1 MKWNQIAQAKA
12 QLAKESGAVFK
23 DWGGRLRVA
32 LAFPNTYY
40 VGMSSL
46 ALQII
51 YQTFN
56 ALPDVVCERVF
67 WDKGGRQAGRP
78 LISLESQR
86 DLTDFDVLAFTIS
99 YEMDYFN
106 VVEMLLQAGIP
117 PLAAARADEATAAG
131 PAWPLIIAGGPGV
144 TMNPEP
150 MAPFFD
156 AIVIGEGEEVIP
168 QLTQIFR
175 SHAHDNRLDLLTILD
190 KTPGVYVPLL
200 VPEVRGQRAEDRG
213 QRTEDRGQR
222 AEDRGQRADGRNL
235 GKGALPGLPPR
246 TIQRLW
252 VRDLSAYRTASSL
265 YTPDTEFANLHLM
278 EIARGC
284 GRGCRFCL
292 AGYVYRPAR
301 EQPLARLLDWAK
313 QGLRQGDRIGLVS
326 AAVSDHTEIDEL
338 AVALRGLGARISVSS
353 MRTDPI
359 SVPLVRAM
367 AESGAQTLTIA
378 PEAGSQRLRNV
389 INKTQGVDD
398 LMAAVELA
406 EAFKFPQLKLY
417 FMIGHPTETDEDIE
431 GLVQFTLAARQRF
444 KRRLAIN
451 ATPFVPKAH
460 TPFQWMAMADEGTLK
475 RRQAAIDKR
484 LRPYQVAVRAESPQ
498 WAQVQAV
505 LARGD
510 RRLAPVFLTL
520 AEQGDLTI
528 RSFHAALAAAGLDAS
543 EFLGEFSRTQPLPWR
558 IVESGVSDHFFDY
571 EWRLTQKGATGTH
584 CPPDSAGCLTCQ
596 ACDESWAFRFTEGKP
611 AKRNGTHTS
620 EGVLKTPISLLA

>member
-12 QLAKESGAVFK
+12 QLEKENGAVFK

-56 ALPDVVCERVF
+56 DLPDVVCERVF
-67 WDKGGRQAGRP
+67 WDKDGRRAGRS

-86 DLTDFDVLAFTIS
+86 DLDEFDVLAFTIS

-106 VVEMLLQAGIP
+106 VVEMLRQAGIP
-117 PLAAARADEATAAG
+117 PLAAERSADAAPDG
-131 PAWPLIIAGGPGV
+131 PAWPLVIAGGPGV

-168 QLTQIFR
+168 QLTTIFR
-175 SHAHDNRLDLLTILD
+175 SQIYDSRLDLLTILD
-190 KTPGVYVPLL
+190 RIPGVYVPLL
-200 VPEVRGQRAEDRG
+200 VPEVREQRAETGG
-213 QRTEDRGQR
+213 QRPETGDRRPNPAHHLQSPIS
-222 AEDRGQRADGRNL
+222 NL
-235 GKGALPGLPPR
+235 QSPIPR

-252 VRDLSAYRTASSL
+252 VRDLQAYRTASSI

-301 EQPLARLLDWAK
+301 EQPLARLIDWAK
-313 QGLRQGDRIGLVS
+313 QGLQHGDRIGLVS

-338 AVALRGLGARISVSS
+338 AVALRKLGARISVSS

-367 AESGAQTLTIA
+367 IESGTQTLTIA

-406 EAFKFPQLKLY
+406 EALKFPQLKLY

-431 GLVQFTLAARQRF
+431 ALVQFTLEARKRF

-460 TPFQWMAMADEGTLK
+460 TPFQWMAMADESTLK
-475 RRQAAIDKR
+475 RRQATIDKR
-484 LRPYQVAVRAESPQ
+484 LRPHQVAVRAESPQ

-510 RRLAPVFLTL
+510 RRLAPVFLAL

-543 EFLGEFSRTQPLPWR
+543 QFVGAFTHDQPLPWR
-558 IVESGVSDHFFDY
+558 IVESGVSDNFFDY
-571 EWRLTQKGATGTH
+571 EWRLTQKGETGTH

-596 ACDESWAFRFTEGKP
+596 ACDESWAFRFTDGKP

-620 EGVLKTPISLLA
+620 EGVLKTPISLLS

>member
-12 QLAKESGAVFK
+12 QLDKESGAVFK

-67 WDKGGRQAGRP
+67 WDKGGRQAGRS
-78 LISLESQR
+78 LISLESQH
-86 DLTDFDVLAFTIS
+86 DIDAFDVLAFTIS

-117 PLAAARADEATAAG
+117 PLAAERSADATSDG
-131 PAWPLIIAGGPGV
+131 PTWPLLIAGGPGV

-175 SHAHDNRLDLLTILD
+175 AQINDNRLDLLATLD
-190 KTPGVYVPLL
+190 QIPGVYVPLL
-200 VPEVRGQRAEDRG
+200 VPEVRGQRAE
-213 QRTEDRGQR
+213 
-222 AEDRGQRADGRNL
+222 A
-235 GKGALPGLPPR
+235 R

-252 VRDLSAYRTASSL
+252 VRDLQAYRTASAL

-313 QGLRQGDRIGLVS
+313 QGLQHGDRIGLVS
-326 AAVSDHTEIDEL
+326 AAVSDHTEIDEM
-338 AVALRGLGARISVSS
+338 AVALRQLGARISVSS

-359 SVPLVRAM
+359 SVPLVRAL
-367 AESGAQTLTIA
+367 AESGTQTLTIA

-406 EAFKFPQLKLY
+406 EALKFPQLKLY

-431 GLVQFTLAARQRF
+431 ALVQFTLDARKRF

-460 TPFQWMAMADEGTLK
+460 TPFQWMAMADERTLK
-475 RRQAAIDKR
+475 RRQAMIDKR
-484 LRPYQVAVRAESPQ
+484 LRPHQVAVRAESPQ

-510 RRLAPVFLTL
+510 RRLAPVLL
-520 AEQGDLTI
+520 ALAAQGDLTI
-528 RSFHAALAAAGLDAS
+528 RGFHAALADAGLDAS
-543 EFLGEFSRTQPLPWR
+543 QFIGEFAHDRPLPWR
-558 IVESGVSDHFFDY
+558 IVESGVSDNFFDY
-571 EWRLTQKGATGTH
+571 EWRLTQKGQTGSH
-584 CPPDSAGCLTCQ
+584 CPPDTAGCLTCQ
-596 ACDESWAFRFTEGKP
+596 ACDESWAFRFSDGKP
-611 AKRNGTHTS
+611 AKRIGTHTS
-620 EGVLKTPISLLA
+620 AGVLKTPIALLG

>member
-12 QLAKESGAVFK
+12 QLEKESGAVFK

-67 WDKGGRQAGRP
+67 WDKDGRQAGRS

-86 DLTDFDVLAFTIS
+86 DVDEFDVLAFTIS

-117 PLAAARADEATAAG
+117 PLAAERSADAAPDG

-168 QLTQIFR
+168 QLTTIFR
-175 SHAHDNRLDLLTILD
+175 SHIHDNRLELMTILD
-190 KTPGVYVPLL
+190 KIPGVYVPLL
-200 VPEVRGQRAEDRG
+200 VPEVREQKSETGERRPNPAHDLRSPISDL
-213 QRTEDRGQR
+213 TS
-222 AEDRGQRADGRNL
+222 
-235 GKGALPGLPPR
+235 PIPR

-252 VRDLSAYRTASSL
+252 VRDLQAYRTASSI

-301 EQPLARLLDWAK
+301 EQPLSRLLEWAK
-313 QGLRQGDRIGLVS
+313 QGLQHGDRIGLVS
-326 AAVSDHTEIDEL
+326 AAVSDHTEIDEM
-338 AVALRGLGARISVSS
+338 AVALRRLGARISVSS

-367 AESGAQTLTIA
+367 VESGTQTLTIA

-406 EAFKFPQLKLY
+406 EALKFPQLKLY
-417 FMIGHPTETDEDIE
+417 FMIGHPTETDDDIE
-431 GLVQFTLAARQRF
+431 ALVQFTLDARKRF

-460 TPFQWMAMADEGTLK
+460 TPFQWMAMADESTLK
-475 RRQAAIDKR
+475 RRQAMIDKR
-484 LRPYQVAVRAESPQ
+484 LRPHQVAVRAESPQ

-520 AEQGDLTI
+520 AEQGGVTI
-528 RSFHAALAAAGLDAS
+528 RSFHAALADAGLDAS
-543 EFLGEFSRTQPLPWR
+543 QFIGAFAHDQPLPWR
-558 IVESGVSDHFFDY
+558 IVESGVSDNFFDY
-571 EWRLTQKGATGTH
+571 EWRLTQKGETGTH

-596 ACDESWAFRFTEGKP
+596 PCDESWAFRFTDGKP

-620 EGVLKTPISLLA
+620 EGVLKTPIALLS

>member
-12 QLAKESGAVFK
+12 QLEKENGAVFK

-67 WDKGGRQAGRP
+67 WDKDGRQAGRS

-86 DLTDFDVLAFTIS
+86 DLDEFDVLAFTIS

-117 PLAAARADEATAAG
+117 PLAAERSADAGPDG

-168 QLTQIFR
+168 QLTTIFR
-175 SHAHDNRLDLLTILD
+175 SQIHDNRLDLLSILD
-190 KTPGVYVPLL
+190 NIPGVYVPLL
-200 VPEVRGQRAEDRG
+200 VPDVREQRAESRDR
-213 QRTEDRGQR
+213 R
-222 AEDRGQRADGRNL
+222 AETGDRRSNPAHDLRSPISNL
-235 GKGALPGLPPR
+235 QPPIPR

-252 VRDLSAYRTASSL
+252 VRDLQAYRTASSI

-301 EQPLARLLDWAK
+301 EQPLSRVLDWAK
-313 QGLRQGDRIGLVS
+313 QGLQHGDRIGLVS
-326 AAVSDHTEIDEL
+326 AAVSDHTEIDEM
-338 AVALRGLGARISVSS
+338 AVALRRLGARISVSS

-367 AESGAQTLTIA
+367 VESGTQTLTIA

-406 EAFKFPQLKLY
+406 EALKFPQLKLY
-417 FMIGHPTETDEDIE
+417 FMIGHPTETDDDIE
-431 GLVQFTLAARQRF
+431 ALVQFTLDARKRF

-460 TPFQWMAMADEGTLK
+460 TPFQWMAMADESTLK
-475 RRQAAIDKR
+475 RRQAMIDKR
-484 LRPYQVAVRAESPQ
+484 LRPHQVAVRAESPQ

-520 AEQGDLTI
+520 AEQGGVTI
-528 RSFHAALAAAGLDAS
+528 RTFHAALADAGLDAS
-543 EFLGEFSRTQPLPWR
+543 QFIGEFAHDLPLPWR
-558 IVESGVSDHFFDY
+558 IVESGVSDNFFDY
-571 EWRLTQKGATGTH
+571 EWRLTQKGETGTH

-596 ACDESWAFRFTEGKP
+596 ACDESWAFRFTDGKP

-620 EGVLKTPISLLA
+620 EGVLKTPIALLS

>member
-1 MKWNQIAQAKA
+1 MKWNQIAQARSLLEREA
-12 QLAKESGAVFK
+12 GTIFK
-23 DWGGRLRVA
+23 DWGGRVRVA

-56 ALPDVVCERVF
+56 ARADTVCERVF
-67 WDKGGRQAGRP
+67 WDKGGLQAGRS

-86 DLTDFDVLAFTIS
+86 AVADFDLLAFTIS

-106 VVEMLLQAGIP
+106 VVEMLQQAGIP
-117 PLAAARADEATAAG
+117 PLAADRIDDATPDG
-131 PAWPLIIAGGPGV
+131 PDWPLLIAGGPGL

-168 QLTQIFR
+168 QIMDVLQEHGQGSR
-175 SHAHDNRLDLLTILD
+175 HELLSILD
-190 KTPGVYVPLL
+190 RMPGVYVPLL
-200 VPEVRGQRAEDRG
+200 VPAIPEQSLSARP
-213 QRTEDRGQR
+213 
-222 AEDRGQRADGRNL
+222 L
-235 GKGALPGLPPR
+235 R
-246 TIQRLW
+246 TIRRLW
-252 VRDLSAYRTASSL
+252 VRHLENYRTASSL

-301 EQPLARLLDWAK
+301 EQPLQRLLEWAK
-313 QGLRQGDRIGLVS
+313 EGLQHGGRIGLVS

-338 AVALRGLGARISVSS
+338 AVELRKLGARLSVSS
-353 MRTDPI
+353 MRTDPL

-367 AESGAQTLTIA
+367 AESGTQTLTIA

-389 INKTQGVDD
+389 INKTQGTDD

-406 EAFKFPQLKLY
+406 EALKFPQLKLY

-431 GLVQFTLAARQRF
+431 ALVDFTREARKRF

-460 TPFQWMAMADEGTLK
+460 TPFQWMAMTDEATLK
-475 RRQAAIDKR
+475 RRQQVIDKL
-484 LRPYQVAVRAESPQ
+484 LRPHQVAVRAESPQ
-498 WAQVQAV
+498 WAQVQGV
-505 LARGD
+505 LSRGD
-510 RRLAPVFLTL
+510 RRLAAVLL
-520 AEQGDLTI
+520 GVSERGGLSI
-528 RSFHAALAAAGLDAS
+528 RSFHDALAGCGLAAAD
-543 EFLGEFSRTQPLPWR
+543 FLSALPHDRPLPWR
-558 IVESGVSDHFFDY
+558 IVESGVSDNFFEY
-571 EWRLTQKGATGTH
+571 EWRLTQRGEFGTH

-596 ACDESWAFRFTEGKP
+596 ACDEAWAFRFSG
-611 AKRNGTHTS
+611 
-620 EGVLKTPISLLA
+620 GVPVRLRE